1 MCTAVHFGNFFG
13 RNLDLDFS
21 YNEQVV
27 ITPKNFPLTFR
38 TMPTLSSHFAILGIG
53 IAIDG
58 YPLYFDAMNEAGL
71 CCAGLN
77 FPQDAHYFPLCHGA
91 DNLAPFELIPYILAK
106 CESVLSAKNL
116 LSRINIA
123 DISFSEKFPNSPLH
137 WIIADKDYSIVLE
150 QTKNG
155 LKIYD
160 NPVGILTNS
169 PTFDFH
175 ILNLS
180 NYLNIT
186 AKEPENRFSEKIP
199 LSTYSRGMGGMGLPG
214 DLSSSSRFVRG
225 AFTLLNSLD
234 CDISQ
239 FFHIL
244 GNVAQPKGAVCV
256 GDGYE
261 YTIYSSCC
269 DMDNLIYYY
278 TTYENPAPSAVHLK
292 EENLSADK
300 LFTYP
305 IEKTLYINQINKKT

>member
-1 MCTAVHFGNFFG
+1 MCTAIHFGNFFG

-21 YNEQVV
+21 YGEQIL
-27 ITPKNFPLTFR
+27 ITPKNFSLTFR
-38 TMPTLSSHFAILGIG
+38 TMPTLSCHLAILGTG

-77 FPQDAHYFPLCHGA
+77 FPENAHYFPLCHGA

-123 DISFSEKFPNSPLH
+123 DISFSQKYPNSPLH
-137 WIIADKDYSIVLE
+137 WMIADKEKSIVLE

-169 PTFDFH
+169 PDFDFH
-175 ILNLS
+175 ITNLS

-186 AKEPENRFSEKIP
+186 SKEPENRFSDKIP
-199 LSTYSRGMGGMGLPG
+199 LLPYSRGMGGMGLPG
-214 DLSSSSRFVRG
+214 DLSSASRFVRG
-225 AFTLLNSLD
+225 AFTLLNSLER
-234 CDISQ
+234 DISQ

-244 GNVAQPKGAVCV
+244 ENVAQPKGAVCV
-256 GDGYE
+256 GKAFE

-269 DMDNLIYYY
+269 DMKNLIYYY
-278 TTYENPAPSAVHLK
+278 TTYENPTPSAVHLN
-292 EENLSADK
+292 EENTDADK
-300 LFTYP
+300 LITYP
-305 IEKTLYINQINKKT
+305 IEKTLYINHINKKS